1 MAKKENRKRIEI
13 LALSGIPEVAEGDN
27 IGDLITDAIERDS
40 LGFCEGDIYVVTQ
53 KIVSKSE
60 GMTVALATVVPCS
73 EALSISSKTG
83 KDPRLVQLILNQ
95 SKGIVRLDE
104 ERGVLI
110 METHHGFICAN
121 AGIDASNVPG
131 EDTVTLLP
139 RDSDASAKEI
149 HERLSGV
156 IDINHFSVVISDT
169 FGRPWREGHL
179 NFAVGS
185 YGIAPINDY
194 RDTIDAV
201 GKPLNVTMVATVD
214 IVAAAADLVSGK
226 ATNTPVS
233 IIRGLDYE
241 SSPLGINQLIRDREK
256 DLFR

>member
-27 IGDLITDAIERDS
+27 VGALITDAIERDA

-60 GMTVALATVVPCS
+60 GMTVPLAGVVPCS
-73 EALSISSKTG
+73 EALSISLKTG

-95 SKGIVRLDE
+95 SKGIIRLDE

-156 IDINHFSVVISDT
+156 IGINHFSVVISDT

>member
-27 IGDLITDAIERDS
+27 IGDLITDAIERDA

-60 GMTVALATVVPCS
+60 GMMVPLASVVPCS

>member
-1 MAKKENRKRIEI
+1 MCI
-13 LALSGIPEVAEGDN
+13 
-27 IGDLITDAIERDS
+27 RDS
-40 LGFCEGDIYVVTQ
+40 IYVVTQ

-60 GMTVALATVVPCS
+60 GMTVPLASVVPCS
-73 EALSISSKTG
+73 EALSISLKTG

-149 HERLSGV
+149 HQRLSGV
-156 IDINHFSVVISDT
+156 IPVKHFSVVISDT

-179 NFAVGS
+179 NFGVGS

>member
-1 MAKKENRKRIEI
+1 MSMEKNGQRIEI
-13 LALSGIPEVAEGDN
+13 LTLSGIPEVSEGDN
-27 IGDLITDAIERDS
+27 IGDMIKGSIVRDC
-40 LGFCEGDIYVVTQ
+40 LGFQEGDIYVVTQ

-60 GMTVALATVVPCS
+60 GMTVPLANVVPAK
-73 EALSISSKTG
+73 EAISISSKNG

-95 SKGIVRLDE
+95 SKGVVRLDE
-104 ERGVLI
+104 ERGILI

-139 RDSDASAKEI
+139 RDSDESAKNI
-149 HERLSGV
+149 HERLSKMT
-156 IDINHFSVVISDT
+156 DLNHFSVVISDT

-185 YGIAPINDY
+185 YGIAPIQDY
-194 RDTIDAV
+194 RDTVDAV
-201 GKPLNVTMVATVD
+201 GKPLNVTMVATID
-214 IVAAAADLVSGK
+214 IVAAAADLASGK

-233 IIRGLDYE
+233 IIRGLNYE
-241 SSPLGINQLIRDREK
+241 SSPMGINQLIRNREK

>member
-1 MAKKENRKRIEI
+1 M
-13 LALSGIPEVAEGDN
+13 
-27 IGDLITDAIERDS
+27 
-40 LGFCEGDIYVVTQ
+40 
-53 KIVSKSE
+53 
-60 GMTVALATVVPCS
+60 
-73 EALSISSKTG
+73 
-83 KDPRLVQLILNQ
+83 NQ

-149 HERLSGV
+149 HQRLSGV
-156 IDINHFSVVISDT
+156 IPVKHFSVVISDT

>member
-13 LALSGIPEVAEGDN
+13 LALPGIPEVAEGDN
-27 IGDLITDAIERDS
+27 IGDLITDAIERDA

-60 GMTVALATVVPCS
+60 GMTVPLASVVPCS
-73 EALSISSKTG
+73 EAFSISLKTG

-149 HERLSGV
+149 HQRLSGV
-156 IDINHFSVVISDT
+156 IPVNHFSVVISDT

>member
-1 MAKKENRKRIEI
+1 
-13 LALSGIPEVAEGDN
+13 
-27 IGDLITDAIERDS
+27 
-40 LGFCEGDIYVVTQ
+40 
-53 KIVSKSE
+53 
-60 GMTVALATVVPCS
+60 
-73 EALSISSKTG
+73 
-83 KDPRLVQLILNQ
+83 
-95 SKGIVRLDE
+95 
-104 ERGVLI
+104 

-131 EDTVTLLP
+131 VDTVTLLP
-139 RDSDASAKEI
+139 RDSDESARKI
-149 HERLSGV
+149 HRGLSLDTGSR
-156 IDINHFSVVISDT
+156 NFSVVISDT

-185 YGIAPINDY
+185 YGIAPIQDY
-194 RDTIDAV
+194 RDTVDAV

-214 IVAAAADLVSGK
+214 IIAAAADLVSGK

-241 SSPLGINQLIRDREK
+241 SSTGGMNVLIRHREK

>member
-27 IGDLITDAIERDS
+27 IGDLITDAIERDA

-53 KIVSKSE
+53 KIVSKAE
-60 GMTVALATVVPCS
+60 GMTVPLASVVPCS
-73 EALSISSKTG
+73 EALSISLKTG

-149 HERLSGV
+149 HQRLSGV
-156 IDINHFSVVISDT
+156 IPVKHFSVVISDT

>member
-27 IGDLITDAIERDS
+27 IGDLITDAIERDA

-60 GMTVALATVVPCS
+60 GMTVPLASVVPCS
-73 EALSISSKTG
+73 EALSISLKTG

-149 HERLSGV
+149 HQRLSGV
-156 IDINHFSVVISDT
+156 IPVKHFSVVISDT

>member
-1 MAKKENRKRIEI
+1 MCI
-13 LALSGIPEVAEGDN
+13 
-27 IGDLITDAIERDS
+27 RDS
-40 LGFCEGDIYVVTQ
+40 IYVVTQ

-60 GMTVALATVVPCS
+60 GMTVPLASVVPCS
-73 EALSISSKTG
+73 EALSISLKTG

-149 HERLSGV
+149 HQRLSGV
-156 IDINHFSVVISDT
+156 IPVKHFSVVISDT

>member
-1 MAKKENRKRIEI
+1 MTTQKTKRLEI
-13 LALSGIPEVAEGDN
+13 LAISGIPEVSVGDD
-27 IGDLITDAIERDS
+27 IADLIKDGISRDGI
-40 LGFCEGDIYVVTQ
+40 GFCEGDIFVVTQ

-60 GMTVALATVVPCS
+60 GMTVSLAAVVPSS
-73 EALSISSKTG
+73 EAIAISQKTN

-95 SKGIVRLDE
+95 SKEIVRLDE
-104 ERGVLI
+104 ERGILI

-131 EDTVTLLP
+131 VDTVTLLP
-139 RDSDASAKEI
+139 RDSDESARKI
-149 HERLSGV
+149 HRGLSLYTGSR
-156 IDINHFSVVISDT
+156 NFSVVISDT

-185 YGIAPINDY
+185 YGIAPIQDY
-194 RDTIDAV
+194 RDTVDAV

-214 IVAAAADLVSGK
+214 IIAAAADLVSGK

-241 SSPLGINQLIRDREK
+241 SSTGGMNVLIRHREK

>member
-27 IGDLITDAIERDS
+27 IGDLITDAIERDA

-60 GMTVALATVVPCS
+60 GMTVPLASVVPCS
-73 EALSISSKTG
+73 EARSICLKTG
-83 KDPRLVQLILNQ
+83 KAPRLVQLILNQ